1 MRLIFIIIIIS
12 TLWFKGNLCA
22 QSENKQW
29 VHFEPGKASISLL
42 QLDSIKALAKAAMAK
57 SNGRIVVH
65 TYANDA
71 LEGDVNARLS
81 GRRAYLVQQCLER
94 AGMALEHLQI
104 KNKVYPIN
112 SEDCASCA
120 EITVT
125 TDSNFFSQ
133 NIYQEYVADFLR
145 EGSAVLAQ
153 TFWIEPF
160 KNALVT
166 TKEGLLIQIP
176 AGTLATQDSGMVKLE
191 VRFLKNSW
199 EMLLHSLVNRSAKQE
214 FLELNKA
221 VHLEVA
227 QYGKPLKMRKGEN
240 ITVVMPSDLYT
251 EEAQLYIR
259 KGQSWT
265 KHSQSEALKV
275 GSFYIGTEYWC
286 NAANNN
292 GLTLPNFEVPP
303 TKPKAIP
310 YAVVTELQDKELKEV
325 QIRLDYLESQKT
337 NEKGKP
343 QALSTAQKRNEH
355 TLKNKKNHLLIA
367 KEKIKIQTREKNEAQ
382 EAAYY
387 KTLAIYNKTRNHL
400 QQSYISGLEKAGY
413 EERANQNRCA
423 ELQANEG
430 QLKKEYGQAL
440 YEQIVAQLRN
450 QAAKSKLG
458 YWIKTNQLGW
468 LSVGNL
474 AKRTLADA
482 VPYRVTTATS
492 AYKVTAFLILDD
504 TQDIVLGET
513 LDATDIVFW
522 EVPDGKAAKLLAVT
536 QEGDNFLIAFHDLT
550 TSGNP
555 IELNFKNVS
564 LSEVL
569 GVLK

>member
-1 MRLIFIIIIIS
+1 MRLIFIIIIS
-12 TLWFKGNLCA
+12 SLWLRVELCA
-22 QSENKQW
+22 QSENNHW
-29 VHFEPGKASISLL
+29 VHFEPGQASISLL

-94 AGMALEHLQI
+94 AGVPLGHLQI
-104 KNKVYPIN
+104 ENKVYPIN
-112 SEDCASCA
+112 VEDCASCA
-120 EITVT
+120 EIMVT

-133 NIYQEYVADFLR
+133 NIYQDYVADFLI
-145 EGSAVLAQ
+145 EGSGVVAQ

-160 KNALVT
+160 KNVLVT
-166 TKEGLLIQIP
+166 TKDGVLIQIP

-199 EMLLHSLVNRSAKQE
+199 EMLLHTLVNRSNQQE

-227 QYGKPLKMRKGEN
+227 QYGKPLKMRKGKN

-251 EEAQLYIR
+251 DAAKIYAR
-259 KGQSWT
+259 KGQYWEGRQQT
-265 KHSQSEALKV
+265 ETLKV

-286 NAANNN
+286 SEANSQ
-292 GLTLPNFEVPP
+292 GLALPNFETPP
-303 TKPKAIP
+303 VKPISIS
-310 YAVVTELQDKELKEV
+310 YDSVTELQDKELKDI

-343 QALSTAQKRNEH
+343 QALSSVQKRNEH
-355 TLKNKKNHLLIA
+355 TLKNKKNRLLIT
-367 KEKIKIQTREKNEAQ
+367 KEKIKIETREKNEAR

-387 KTLAIYNKTRNHL
+387 KTLAIYNKARNSM
-400 QQSYISGLEKAGY
+400 QQSYISGLEKAGVQQ
-413 EERANQNRCA
+413 RANQNRCV
-423 ELQANEG
+423 ELQANER
-430 QLKKEYGQAL
+430 QLKQSYGQAL
-440 YEQIVAQLRN
+440 YEQIVANLRN
-450 QAAKSKLG
+450 QTVKHKLG
-458 YWIKTNQLGW
+458 YWMQTSQLGW
-468 LSVGNL
+468 LSIGSP
-474 AKRTLADA
+474 AKKPVADA
-482 VPYRVTTATS
+482 VPYRVTTPTS
-492 AYKVTAFLILDD
+492 AYKVTAFLIFDE

-522 EVPDGKAAKLLAVT
+522 EVPDGKSAKLLAVT

-550 TSGNP
+550 TSGDP

-569 GVLK
+569 GILK

>member
-1 MRLIFIIIIIS
+1 MRLIFIIIIS
-12 TLWFKGNLCA
+12 SLWLRGELCA
-22 QSENKQW
+22 QSENNHW
-29 VHFEPGKASISLL
+29 VHFEPGQASISLL

-94 AGMALEHLQI
+94 AGMPLGHLQI
-104 KNKVYPIN
+104 ENKVYPVN
-112 SEDCASCA
+112 VEDCASCA
-120 EITVT
+120 EIMVT

-133 NIYQEYVADFLR
+133 NIYQDYVADFLI
-145 EGSAVLAQ
+145 EGSGVVAQ

-160 KNALVT
+160 KNVLVT
-166 TKEGLLIQIP
+166 TKDGVLIQIP
-176 AGTLATQDSGMVKLE
+176 ARTLATQDSGMVKLE

-199 EMLLHSLVNRSAKQE
+199 EMLLHTLVNRSNQQE

-227 QYGKPLKMRKGEN
+227 QYGKPLKMRKGKN

-251 EEAQLYIR
+251 DAAKIYAR
-259 KGQSWT
+259 KGQYWERGQQT
-265 KHSQSEALKV
+265 ETLKV

-286 NAANNN
+286 SEANSQ
-292 GLTLPNFEVPP
+292 GLALPDFETPP
-303 TKPKAIP
+303 VKPISIS
-310 YAVVTELQDKELKEV
+310 YDSVTELQDKELKDI

-343 QALSTAQKRNEH
+343 QTLSSVQKRNEH
-355 TLKNKKNHLLIA
+355 TLKNKKNRLLIT
-367 KEKIKIQTREKNEAQ
+367 KEKIKIETREKNEAS

-387 KTLAIYNKTRNHL
+387 KTLAIYNKARNSM
-400 QQSYISGLEKAGY
+400 QQSYISGLEKAGVQQ
-413 EERANQNRCA
+413 RANQNRCA
-423 ELQANEG
+423 ELQTNEG
-430 QLKKEYGQAL
+430 QLKQSYGQAL
-440 YEQIVAQLRN
+440 YEQIVANLRN
-450 QAAKSKLG
+450 QTVKHKLG
-458 YWIKTNQLGW
+458 YWMQTSQLGW
-468 LSVGNL
+468 LSVGSP
-474 AKRTLADA
+474 AKRPVADA
-482 VPYRVTTATS
+482 VPYRVTTPTS
-492 AYKVTAFLILDD
+492 AYKVTAFLIFDE

-522 EVPDGKAAKLLAVT
+522 EVPDGKSAKLLAVT

-550 TSGNP
+550 TSGDP

-569 GVLK
+569 GILK